1 MESEASGLEAKVK
14 NETIKERTLSFIV
27 DTAANALF
35 WQPFLAVNELT
46 WMNYSLE
53 ESRNARLG
61 HLSLQIILGRYYC
74 KAIDAGRW
82 LLNRGRY
89 NEEKYGTERKKNF
102 FTYLRDFA
110 VDVATTTFYWG
121 ALMTPV
127 LRYLNDFSWEEVGK
141 NIALY
146 AIPTALGAYPFG
158 RFLDWSRKTFN
169 PKQYEVLK

>member
-1 MESEASGLEAKVK
+1 MEEVSQLEVKVK
-14 NETIKERTLSFIV
+14 NESLKDKTLSFIV
-27 DTAANALF
+27 DTAANAVF
-35 WQPFLAVNELT
+35 WQPFLALNETT
-46 WMNYSLE
+46 WMGYTLE

-61 HLSLQIILGRYYC
+61 HLGLQIILGRYAC

-89 NEEKYGTERKKNF
+89 NEEKHGTERKKNF
-102 FTYLRDFA
+102 FTYLKDFA
-110 VDVATTTFYWG
+110 VDVAITSVYWG

-127 LRYLNDFSWEEVGK
+127 LKYLNDFSWQEVGK

-158 RFLDWSRKTFN
+158 KFLDWSRKTLI
-169 PKQYEVLK
+169 PKQYGGLK